1 MKLNDLP
8 FRIEYLLGSVMIA
21 FGILSILANPMD
33 GTFSKQLYIFSRGLV
48 IVFGIAVILDPRKN
62 ILRAVGLYAIA
73 LGLGRAV
80 RSVDSLTADSDITFF
95 IGFVL
100 LVLGLNLMYGG
111 ITYFK
116 GTSKNATNMT
126 ITTGLIILAYF
137 LIMIFSLRMG
147 VTLSDYIADNY
158 DTVSFLVMYSIF
170 IVVLMSD
177 EVRANDPMERIY
189 RNVSWIETNSHTD
202 GDASVSRDDLKLIDK
217 GLSNRSGWKM
227 MNDQGPVESEIMV
240 TMHGKTDRI
249 MIVQKWKDLDGL
261 FISVVLGPDHSFIQ
275 GQRFNLV
282 AIRTEN
288 GTIDDCDHVRFYSGD
303 GISARL
309 KVESSEKKGRV

>member
-1 MKLNDLP
+1 MKLSNLP

-33 GTFSKQLYIFSRGLV
+33 GTFSKQLYVLSRIFV
-48 IVFGIAVILDPRKN
+48 IIFGIAVILDPRKN
-62 ILRAVGLYAIA
+62 ILRAVGLYALA

-80 RSVDSLTADSDITFF
+80 RSIDSLTSDSDITFF

-100 LVLGLNLMYGG
+100 LMLGLNLMYGG

-126 ITTGLIILAYF
+126 ITTGLIVLAYF

-189 RNVSWIETNSHTD
+189 RNISWIENNSHTD
-202 GDASVSRDDLKLIDK
+202 ESASVSRDDLKLMNR
-217 GLSNRSGWKM
+217 GLSDRSGWKM
-227 MNDQGPVESEIMV
+227 MNDRGPVESEIMI
-240 TMHGKTDRI
+240 TMHGRMDDT

-288 GTIDDCDHVRFYSGD
+288 GSINDCDHVRLYSSD
-303 GISARL
+303 GMSARL
-309 KVESSEKKGRV
+309 RVESTERKGRK